1 MNDTKRFLWGIIL
14 IVLGVMFLLDYA
26 GAIEFGPFVRMWWP
40 ALLIL
45 WGAYLIKR
53 RASPPVASEDPPV
66 ARTVFGDQKEQVAS
80 DRIEQANVFGNVE
93 VSLMSQNFTGGSVST
108 VFGECR
114 IDLSRTVLAD
124 GENTLTVSGV
134 FGTVLLALP
143 AGAAFSLSAH
153 AFLGSVQVPG
163 NQQSGVSPT
172 VVLESPDYTRASKK
186 LRVRLSQVFGEVEVR
201 R

>member
-53 RASPPVASEDPPV
+53 RASPPVASENPPV

-80 DRIEQANVFGNVE
+80 DRIEQENVFGNVE

-163 NQQSGVSPT
+163 NQQSGFSPT
-172 VVLESPDYTRASKK
+172 VVLESPDYAGASKK